1 MKIFKNIY
9 TYVISV
15 LFTIIIGFLVYIAY
29 KGTCYNAIQYTSEY
43 TFFLKDNVLLNI
55 LFSILFI
62 VFVYFLSKSKIV
74 SKINNDDKLFK
85 KLEIILLVLIFIVG
99 AIWVWGIEILPESDQ
114 YFVLKAVAEFKNGDY
129 SSFES
134 GSYMEMCTNQIGIF
148 FIYYLLSF
156 VLGDNLYLG
165 LQLVNAL
172 AVVLIYKSL
181 SDIVCILK
189 GNNFIRLAIIFSA
202 FVFPVLIIYCWLIY
216 GNMLGIAFI
225 LLSIKYE
232 LIYFDEYRIKDLVL
246 STFFLIIALMA
257 KSFTLVYLIGMFIY
271 ALFKITQSKN
281 IKGFLIIVC
290 FIMGLLFELYVPKL
304 YVESKVGH
312 SLDGASYFSYIAMGM
327 QEGDR
332 CEGWHNKYN
341 QDSYHLANNDS
352 NVQKKMALKEIN
364 ERLSIF
370 SKDSIYALKF
380 YSRKIIS
387 QWNNPTFGMYYGM
400 DSLTNDEFMYRFGDG
415 YNHSKYFDRF
425 LNLGF
430 EDHVQ
435 TILNVEQSL
444 IVLGCLLYIIF
455 FFFRNDRSLEE
466 LLLPLCFIGGFLFL
480 IIWEAKSQYAL
491 MFYVILFIY
500 ALFGYRD
507 LINILNKQTIFDK
520 KKIIIALVIGIVLI
534 VTYNL
539 LFNKDYLY
547 NDNVRYKEYLACGN
561 TYDWFNK

>member
-15 LFTIIIGFLVYIAY
+15 LFTLIISFLVYVAY

-55 LFSILFI
+55 LFSVLFI
-62 VFVYFLSKSKIV
+62 VLIFFLGKSKLV
-74 SKINNDDKLFK
+74 RKINNDDKLFK
-85 KLEIILLVLIFIVG
+85 KLQVIFLVLIFIVG
-99 AIWVWGIEILPESDQ
+99 TIWVWGIEILPESDQ

-134 GSYMEMCTNQIGIF
+134 GAYMEMCTNQIGIF

-156 VLGDNLYLG
+156 IFGDNFYLG
-165 LQLVNAL
+165 LQIVNVL

-181 SDIVCILK
+181 SDVVGILK
-189 GNNFIRLAIIFSA
+189 GSNFIRLAIIFSA

-232 LIYFDEYRIKDLVL
+232 LIYFDKYKIKDLLL
-246 STFFLIIALMA
+246 SSLFLIVALMA
-257 KSFTLVYLIGMFIY
+257 KSFTLVYLIGMAIY
-271 ALFKITQSKN
+271 AFFKILDTKN
-281 IKGFLIIVC
+281 VKGILIIIC
-290 FIMGLLFELYVPKL
+290 FILGLLFELYVPKL

-312 SLDGASYFSYIAMGM
+312 SLNGASYYSYIAMGM

-352 NVQKKMALKEIN
+352 NLQKEISLKEIN
-364 ERLSIF
+364 ERLSVF
-370 SKDSIYALKF
+370 SKDSAYALKF

-415 YNHSKYFDRF
+415 YDHSKYFDRF

-430 EDHVQ
+430 ESHVQ
-435 TILNVEQSL
+435 SILNVEQSL
-444 IVLGCLLYIIF
+444 IVLGSLFYIIF
-455 FFFRNDRSLEE
+455 FFFRKERSLEE
-466 LLLPLCFIGGFLFL
+466 LVLPLCFIGGFLFL
-480 IIWEAKSQYAL
+480 IIWEAKAQYAL

-500 ALFGYRD
+500 ALFGY
-507 LINILNKQTIFDK
+507 K
-520 KKIIIALVIGIVLI
+520 
-534 VTYNL
+534 
-539 LFNKDYLY
+539 
-547 NDNVRYKEYLACGN
+547 
-561 TYDWFNK
+561 